1 MAENLTRNIT
11 RRRFI
16 GGAALGAGMAAI
28 QDTGKIN
35 GQINAPRPDSCKTYS
50 FEVPPP
56 PIPAHKIRETL
67 TADVVVIGAGTSG
80 LVCANA
86 AAENGAD
93 VIVIASSAMP
103 VGRGGSNHACNSR
116 LLRKLGLDSNPAE
129 EFKNEM
135 KCHSYRIAQ
144 DKWWLWARK
153 SGEAMDWLIDKMEA
167 AGYQS
172 VIEMGN
178 TDPEGILTMRPGSHS
193 WLGKGI
199 KAAGQSQQHVVNTLA
214 ESALAR
220 GVQIFYNTTALQ
232 LVRGNHNTGSVRA
245 VIAKAADDVC
255 RAYEGRK
262 GIVLA
267 TGDFKDEEMVEKY
280 CPWVLPLVKAGGG
293 IYNGDGHKMALWV
306 GAAWQKTEPNAPI
319 LLGGAG
325 PGTQPYRAFTGLL
338 VNKNA
343 VRYGNEDSLRSFA
356 GAAQMQQP
364 ESTIFAVWDS
374 QYAEKAAP
382 WIPTGSYYGGP
393 SEVPVQSVI
402 DGWEEN
408 VRLGAIA
415 KADTLEALARKLRL
429 PADAL
434 KATVDRYNRFCKT
447 GKDEDFG
454 KRPALLLPVERPPF
468 YADSSRAPWLLNI
481 SGGLRTNIHMQVL
494 DKNDQVIPGLY
505 AVGTL
510 VGDMYSNLYTFLQP
524 GHNLGATCVT
534 FGYLVGKQIAGTG
547 QERVRKLGC
556 AAFRAPRGQMR
567 GGATFPNSRARS

>member
-1 MAENLTRNIT
+1 MAEKSTKNFT
-11 RRRFI
+11 RRSFI
-16 GGAALGAGMAAI
+16 RRAASGAGI
-28 QDTGKIN
+28 LTLTDTGQADDRKHPS
-35 GQINAPRPDSCKTYS
+35 QSECKTYS
-50 FEVPPP
+50 FEIPPP
-56 PIPAHKIRETL
+56 PIPSDAIKQRKS
-67 TADVVVIGAGTSG
+67 ADVVVIGAGTSG

-86 AAENGAD
+86 AAENGAK

-103 VGRGGSNHACNSR
+103 VGRGGSIHAFNSK
-116 LLRKLGLDSNPAE
+116 LLRKLGLNRDPAR
-129 EFKNEM
+129 EFRNEM
-135 KCHSYRIAQ
+135 KCHSFRIDQ

-172 VIEMGN
+172 VIEIGN
-178 TDPEGILTMRPGSHS
+178 TDPEGILTMSPGSHS

-199 KAAGQSQQHVVNTLA
+199 KIAGQSQQQVVNTLA
-214 ESALAR
+214 ECAQSR

-232 LVRGNHNTGSVRA
+232 LVRENRNTGSVRA
-245 VIAKAADDVC
+245 VIAKAADDAYC
-255 RAYEGRK
+255 AYEGRK

-293 IYNGDGHKMALWV
+293 IYNGDGHKMGLWV

-325 PGTQPYRAFTGLL
+325 PGTQPYRAFTGLV

-343 VRYGNEDSLRSFA
+343 ARFGNEDSLRSFA

-364 ESTIFAVWDS
+364 ESTLCAVWDS

-382 WIPTGSYYGGP
+382 WTPIGSYYGGP
-393 SEVPVQSVI
+393 AEIPVPSVV
-402 DGWEEN
+402 DSWEEN
-408 VRLGAIA
+408 VRLGAMA
-415 KADTLEALARKLRL
+415 KADTLDSLAQKLGL
-429 PADAL
+429 PAVAL

-454 KRPALLLPVERPPF
+454 KRRGLLLPVDRPPF
-468 YADSSRAPWLLNI
+468 YGEISRSPWLLNI
-481 SGGLRTNIHMQVL
+481 SGGLRTNINMQVL
-494 DKNDQVIPGLY
+494 DKNDRVIPGLY
-505 AVGTL
+505 AVGTI
-510 VGDMYSNLYTFLQP
+510 VGDMYSNLYTFLEP

-534 FGYLVGKQIAGTG
+534 FGYLVGKYIARTG
-547 QERVRKLGC
+547 
-556 AAFRAPRGQMR
+556 
-567 GGATFPNSRARS
+567 RSVSEN